1 MSVTDVLRSFFDP
14 EVLARFWPYLLAG
27 LGQTALLSCIAIPLG
42 LAGGLG
48 LALLGSDLGRRG
60 RAAVTAYVDLLRS
73 FPPLVLL
80 ILVSA
85 GLPHF
90 GLRLPPLVAVVG
102 TLLLNSSAYYAEILR
117 AGLRSVPRGLPE
129 AARATGLGYA
139 CTAWHVR
146 LPVAVRNVL
155 PDLLSNT
162 LELVKLTSIASVV
175 TFVELTQAAR
185 VVQGLTFSPAPIM
198 AAALLYLVLLWPLAR
213 LVSRLERRS
222 LG

>member
-1 MSVTDVLRSFFDP
+1 MSVAEILHSFFDLA
-14 EVLARFWPYLLAG
+14 VLARYWPYLLGG
-27 LGQTALLSCIAIPLG
+27 LGQTVLLSCIAIPLG
-42 LAGGLG
+42 LVAGLG

-60 RAAVTAYVDLLRS
+60 RTILTAYVDLLRA

-80 ILVSA
+80 ILIDA

-90 GLRLPPLVAVVG
+90 GIRLPPLLSVTA
-102 TLLLNSSAYYAEILR
+102 TLLLNSSAYYAEIFR
-117 AGLRSVPRGLPE
+117 AGLLSVPKGLSD

-139 CTAWHVR
+139 QTAWHVR
-146 LPVAVRNVL
+146 VPIACRAVL

-175 TFVELTQAAR
+175 TYVELTEAAR
-185 VVQGLTFSPAPIM
+185 VVQGLTFSPTPII
-198 AAALLYLVLLWPLAR
+198 AAALLYFVLLWPLAR

-222 LG
+222 L